1 MLMGQETAKVG
12 MVRLD
17 FLFSLRTFGTMEIET
32 SIGNMVGMFGRILQI
47 YHIQHIHIF
56 ETWTIL

>member
-1 MLMGQETAKVG
+1 
-12 MVRLD
+12 
-17 FLFSLRTFGTMEIET
+17 MEIET